1 MEYEIKRNVFNEIS
15 LLLDYSERIYQ
26 EYLKSDNQFIYAI
39 ILRNV
44 NSKLYECLVK
54 NSCYLTSEFRR
65 NAIELMLHLDV
76 WQQIWDC
83 EFEAQKPS
91 LRDKFTFDNDV
102 NFPREKVKWLL
113 LELANLGESVVQQS
127 EEAK

>member
-1 MEYEIKRNVFNEIS
+1 MESEIKGNVFNEIS

-26 EYLKSDNQFIYAI
+26 EYLKSDNEFIYAN

-44 NSKLYECLVK
+44 NSELYDCLVK
-54 NSCYLTSEFRR
+54 NSCYLTSESRR

-76 WQQIWDC
+76 WKQIWDC
-83 EFEAQKPS
+83 EFQVQKPS

-102 NFPREKVKWLL
+102 NFPREKVKRLL
-113 LELANLGESVVQQS
+113 LELATLGE
-127 EEAK
+127 

>member
-1 MEYEIKRNVFNEIS
+1 MESEIKGNVFNENS

-26 EYLKSDNQFIYAI
+26 EYLKSDNQFIYAN

-54 NSCYLTSEFRR
+54 NSCYLTSESRR

-76 WQQIWDC
+76 WKQIWDC
-83 EFEAQKPS
+83 EFELQKPS
-91 LRDKFTFDNDV
+91 LREKFAFDNHV
-102 NFPREKVKWLL
+102 NFPRERVKWLL
-113 LELANLGESVVQQS
+113 LELATLGE
-127 EEAK
+127 